1 MQQWEYCAVSTAG
14 DPPFLIF
21 YEPTGPRE
29 LQVKRDLTKG
39 DASHYDAAARIIAE
53 LGLQGW
59 ELFNLTEGTW
69 VFKRPKQ
76 EQPQIVGGSPAMAR
90 SVESLR

>member
-1 MQQWEYCAVSTAG
+1 MQQWEYCLVSTAG
-14 DPPFLIF
+14 DPPFVIF

-29 LQVKRDLTKG
+29 LQVRRDLTKG
-39 DASHYDAAARIIAE
+39 DSSHYDAAARIIAE

-69 VFKRPKQ
+69 VFKRPKP
-76 EQPQIVGGSPAMAR
+76 EQLQIVGVSPPVAT
-90 SVESLR
+90 SLETLR